1 MSPDPTDDRNLS
13 LLEPFGGPMPRGTLR
28 PFERAPSTAGSRMV
42 GDEVVERALAGNKA
56 AWNVVVAAHHATVV
70 AYVQRRWPLV
80 HARRGAEDVAQESWL
95 RLFRRIEDGVAGRK
109 ERVPRLVL
117 PGIAKRQA
125 RFVALEWLQRRF
137 EDDLE
142 SSTEPPDDHQAPDD
156 QAAARETFRR
166 MERALGK
173 LPARERLAW
182 SLYYEEEQTPAEIA
196 LKMGLGSEGAAR
208 TMISRARKHVL
219 ALMEQA

>member
-1 MSPDPTDDRNLS
+1 MMSEVPERNIA
-13 LLEPFGGPMPRGTLR
+13 LLEPFGGPVPHGRLP
-28 PFERAPSTAGSRMV
+28 PFERAPSTVGSRMI
-42 GDEVVERALAGNKA
+42 GDDVVERALAGDKKA
-56 AWNVVVAAHHATVV
+56 WGAVVRAHHAAVV

-80 HARRGAEDVAQESWL
+80 HARRGAEDVVQESWL
-95 RLFRRIEDGVAGRK
+95 RIFRRIEDGVAGRK

-125 RFVALEWLQRRF
+125 RFVALEWLQRRV
-137 EDDLE
+137 EDEQDGI
-142 SSTEPPDDHQAPDD
+142 SEPPDDRQGPDD
-156 QAAARETFRR
+156 VVAARETFRR

-208 TMISRARKHVL
+208 TMISRARRHVL

>member
-1 MSPDPTDDRNLS
+1 
-13 LLEPFGGPMPRGTLR
+13 
-28 PFERAPSTAGSRMV
+28 MV
-42 GDEVVERALAGNKA
+42 GEEVVERALAGDKK
-56 AWNVVVAAHHATVV
+56 AWNLVVAAHHAAVV

-80 HARRGAEDVAQESWL
+80 HARRGAEDVVQESWF

-117 PGIAKRQA
+117 PGIARRQA
-125 RFVALEWLQRRF
+125 RFVALEWLQRRA
-137 EDDLE
+137 EDQGDDLDG
-142 SSTEPPDDHQAPDD
+142 PDDRQGPDD
-156 QAAARETFRR
+156 EAAAREMFRR
-166 MERALGK
+166 MERALAK

-182 SLYYEEEQTPAEIA
+182 SLYYEEERTPAEIA

-208 TMISRARKHVL
+208 TMISRARKHLL